1 MSIEQELNAPVRP
14 GSTGLNQEEP
24 GKFPFEAFE
33 FDLPTETAPTLYLKD
48 PWKFK
53 ESRQD
58 GVDDLAD
65 EVVSNTEDI
74 ATNAAAIVVL
84 QENYETSWIN
94 RSDWTNVHLGS
105 NTTLN
110 TDSNVAHSLGVPL
123 SDLLVKVL
131 ISTDGTDNNSFEVGD
146 IVFNSSSTLQ
156 YGITISQI
164 DSNNIE
170 LQTAVHGIR
179 FINADGNQDTI
190 DIEDYYYKI
199 VVKRI
204 I

>member
-65 EVVSNTEDI
+65 EVVANTAAI
-74 ATNAAAIVVL
+74 ATKITGSTDQIAKAWVNFNGTGVVAIRDSYNVSSITDNGTGDYTVNFASSLSDANYNNVFGGAMDDASGTVGYWIGIKTSTGAVVTKT
-84 QENYETSWIN
+84 TSALRILAK
-94 RSDWTNVHLGS
+94 SQSFAGADLVEC
-105 NTTLN
+105 
-110 TDSNVAHSLGVPL
+110 NVAIFGS
-123 SDLLVKVL
+123 
-131 ISTDGTDNNSFEVGD
+131 
-146 IVFNSSSTLQ
+146 
-156 YGITISQI
+156 
-164 DSNNIE
+164 
-170 LQTAVHGIR
+170 
-179 FINADGNQDTI
+179 
-190 DIEDYYYKI
+190 
-199 VVKRI
+199 
-204 I
+204 